1 MSLPAIVF
9 FLDETFSRV
18 PTKPIGWASS
28 SPMPHHYSVTT
39 IGSISNPNLHTQ
51 LFFRTPLF
59 TKPRQLGVAN
69 RITQICLARFP
80 LQYQ

>member
-1 MSLPAIVF
+1 MSLPAFVF
-9 FLDETFSRV
+9 FLAETFSRV

-59 TKPRQLGVAN
+59 TKSRQLGVTN
-69 RITQICLARFP
+69 RITEMNIVQFS